1 MLPRQQCLSLY
12 AAPFCTCALQY
23 ETCILINATL
33 LTTALMTTV
42 HRAKFSYT
50 NYAGVFAVASGEPSP
65 GERRHDTFS
74 THKATGKNKYRLPMN
89 LNMAFNRPRAAKMGP
104 ARIEEA
110 HFNDTNNNTDN
121 TASGSSRSSALQ
133 ALFSRP
139 RAARMGPAH
148 IEDGSCTNLN
158 DDDTNDTDTDNTSN
172 SVLQALGQRWRA
184 LLGAATVSST
194 GAAKRRR
201 SSLKPFLSNAGDAP
215 QSPTAAVVSQRSVRV
230 SAQEYPRTRGAHT
243 TSLRS
248 LGSEQGFA
256 ALVPLSPVP
265 APVEAAAA
273 VPAAAAV
280 APIVVDPSNTLHNV
294 MVEGQITSRDLEKH
308 LAPLLARLFIE
319 EQRKLRAARDGATTA
334 TAAKPEPVDCYSS
347 KNTVIVVSGPP
358 GFNDHVDALL
368 KALAVPTQMVLFLD

>member
-1 MLPRQQCLSLY
+1 MLHCSLLLS
-12 AAPFCTCALQY
+12 
-23 ETCILINATL
+23 AT
-33 LTTALMTTV
+33 AR
-42 HRAKFSYT
+42 RAKFSYT
-50 NYAGVFAVASGEPSP
+50 NYAGVFTVASGEPSP

-89 LNMAFNRPRAAKMGP
+89 LNMAFNTNRPRAAKMGP

-110 HFNDTNNNTDN
+110 HFNDTNNNTGN

-158 DDDTNDTDTDNTSN
+158 DDDTNDTDTSY

-215 QSPTAAVVSQRSVRV
+215 QSSTAAVVSQRSVRV
-230 SAQEYPRTRGAHT
+230 SAQEYPRTRGAHS

-248 LGSEQGFA
+248 MGSEQGFA

-265 APVEAAAA
+265 APVAAAAA
-273 VPAAAAV
+273 VPAAAV

-308 LAPLLARLFIE
+308 LAPLLARLFLE
-319 EQRKLRAARDGATTA
+319 EQRKLRAARNGATTA
-334 TAAKPEPVDCYSS
+334 ATATAASAQPEPADCYSS

-358 GFNDHVDALL
+358 GFSDHVDALL
-368 KALAVPTQMVLFLD
+368 KALAVPTHMVLFLD